1 LSSIHIL
8 TETVEK
14 IKTVVRIE
22 EIMAEDGIKLRQ
34 RGRELV
40 GWHSNKHD
48 SNSKASL
55 TVDPAQGLY
64 YCFNCGEGGDVLTWL
79 IKNRDMT
86 FIEALHYLAQQAGI
100 ELPELDPEE
109 QKRQNERRKEQEQLW
124 DLYTVAAQIY
134 HSMLGEQGYKL
145 LLDKWGLTA
154 ETAKNF
160 KFGFAPV
167 SGRFISKKL
176 KEKGFSEELIK
187 RSGLVNK
194 GGYDHF
200 QGRLTFP
207 YWRNGRVVYFI
218 ARRIDGVTLE
228 EEWEK
233 AKFKKLLVHSE
244 NNPHVSEAVSNEYF
258 AGEDTA
264 RGAEEL
270 IITEGI
276 ADCYAAIQAGFACI
290 SPVTVTFRKVDFP
303 RLAMLARR
311 AKSVYICNDSEENRS
326 GEKGALAT
334 AEYLESQ
341 GVNVKLVQLS
351 RPEGVDKV
359 DLADYLKEHTAD
371 DFRALLK
378 QAKTLLE
385 LTLERL
391 TQNPEDAEARQEA
404 IKRIARLEDVD
415 RDVYTAKLHQILKR
429 LDVKKVTL
437 EVAIKKAAKEQLEAQ
452 NTEGDEKSQQDL
464 LIELAQEAE
473 LFKNEHREP
482 FARFPV
488 DDHKEIWP
496 VRSRDFKLWLTGKY
510 YDKTGKGPN
519 TEALN
524 AALNTIAAQA
534 WRSKNRHKL
543 HVRTAWHDDCIYYDL
558 GNDKWQAVKISRG
571 GWEVVNNPPILFRRY
586 AHMLEQPLPDPNGR
600 AHKLLDFIN
609 IQGKENKCL
618 YLVSV
623 ITDFVPDIPHVAKV
637 PFGQQGSTKTT
648 FSKVT
653 RMTVDPSAALTCRS
667 YRDKKEFTQY
677 LAHNYYCILDNLSS
691 ISPDLSDMLCS
702 AITGDG
708 DSKRALFTDEE
719 DVIFVFKR
727 CFVIN
732 GINNVVIRSDLLR
745 RSILFEL
752 EPPALKK
759 RKEEAEF
766 WREFEQARAYILGG
780 MFNALARAME
790 IYPDMKLNGLY
801 DMADFTRWGAAIA
814 EALGYGAE
822 IFFDAYAKNKARQTD
837 EAIANNAVAAAVKA
851 FIEDKKVW
859 TGTAS
864 ELLAKLEEIAE
875 SEKINTKAK
884 GWPKAANSLSRKLN
898 ELKTTLQQAEIEIT
912 KDEDARRRVPLFTLT
927 LKNSEKTSRISR
939 ISRTG
944 QETPKNGDSSSRD
957 IARDIADVSRDIA
970 EIPSNCKPLGDKAS
984 SDTRDTRDIFPT
996 LKGSGEIS
1004 QNEDWEEFKDD
1015 PR

>member
-1 LSSIHIL
+1 LSFDYSL
-8 TETVEK
+8 TEIIEK
-14 IKTVVRIE
+14 IKATTRIE
-22 EIMAEDGIKLRQ
+22 DVIAEDGIELRP

-40 GWHSNKHD
+40 GYHGNKHG
-48 SNSKASL
+48 SNSKTSL
-55 TVDPAQGLY
+55 TVDPTQGVY
-64 YCFNCGEGGDVLTWL
+64 HCFNCGEGGDAITWL
-79 IKNRDMT
+79 MKNRGMS
-86 FIEALHYLAQQAGI
+86 FMEVLRCLASKSKAGI
-100 ELPELDPEE
+100 ELPEMDPEE
-109 QKRQNERRKEQEQLW
+109 QKRQNELWQERQQLW
-124 DLYTVAAQIY
+124 DLYASAAEIC
-134 HSMLGEQGYKL
+134 HNMLGERERKL

-154 ETAKNF
+154 ETAEKF
-160 KFGFAPV
+160 KFGFAPAD
-167 SGRFISKKL
+167 GKFISKKL
-176 KEKGFSEELIK
+176 REKGFDWDLIC

-200 QGRLTFP
+200 QGRLVFP

-218 ARRIDGVTLE
+218 ARRIEGITPE

-233 AKFKKLLVHSE
+233 AKFKKLLVYNESNHISK
-244 NNPHVSEAVSNEYF
+244 AVSNEYF
-258 AGEDTA
+258 CGEDTA
-264 RGAEEL
+264 RGADEL

-276 ADCYAAIQAGFACI
+276 ADCYAAIQAGFSCI
-290 SPVTVTFRKVDFP
+290 SPVTVTFRKADFP

-311 AKSVYICNDSEENRS
+311 AKTVFICNDSEENRS

-341 GVNVKLVQLS
+341 GINIKLVQLP
-351 RPEGVDKV
+351 RPEGVEKV
-359 DLADYLKEHTAD
+359 DLADYLKEHTAE
-371 DFRALLK
+371 DFRELMK

-385 LTLERL
+385 LALDKL
-391 TQNPEDAEARQEA
+391 TYNPEDTETRQEA
-404 IKRIARLEDVD
+404 IGRIARLEDVD

-437 EVAIKKAAKEQLEAQ
+437 EAAIKKAAKEQLEEQ
-452 NTEGDEKSQQDL
+452 NAEGGEKNQQDL

-482 FARFPV
+482 FVRIPV

-524 AALNTIAAQA
+524 AALNTIAAQT
-534 WRSKNRHKL
+534 WRSKNKHKL
-543 HVRTAWHDDCIYYDL
+543 HVRVAWHDNCIYYDL
-558 GNDKWQAVKISRG
+558 ANDKWQAVKITPC

-586 AHMLEQPLPDPNGR
+586 AHMLEQPLPDQNGSP
-600 AHKLLDFIN
+600 HKLLDFVN
-609 IQGKENKCL
+609 IQSEENKCL
-618 YLVSV
+618 YLVSE

-653 RMTVDPSAALTCRS
+653 RMIADPSAALTCRS

-708 DSKRALFTDEE
+708 DSKRALFTDDE
-719 DVIFVFKR
+719 DIIYVFKR

-732 GINNVVIRSDLLR
+732 GINNVVIKPDLLR

-752 EPPALKK
+752 EPPVPEK

-766 WREFEQARAYILGG
+766 WKEFEQARPYILGG
-780 MFNALARAME
+780 IFNALARAME
-790 IYPDMKLNGLY
+790 IYPSIKLTGLY
-801 DMADFTRWGAAIA
+801 DMADFTKRGAAIA
-814 EALGYGAE
+814 EALGYGVEA
-822 IFFDAYAKNKARQTD
+822 FLQAYAENKARQTD
-837 EAIANNAVAAAVKA
+837 EAIANNAVAAAIKA
-851 FIEDKKVW
+851 FMENKKEW

-864 ELLAKLEEIAE
+864 ELLGELEEIAE

-898 ELKTTLQQAEIEIT
+898 ELKTTLQQAGIEMFDNRGTT
-912 KDEDARRRVPLFTLT
+912 KKRARLLT
-927 LKNSEKTSRISR
+927 LQVNENTVQTVQTVQR
-939 ISRTG
+939 G
-944 QETPKNGDSSSRD
+944 
-957 IARDIADVSRDIA
+957 
-970 EIPSNCKPLGDKAS
+970 CKPLGDKAS
-984 SDTRDTRDIFPT
+984 QTDDMRTICGRYADDIEEIPSNRKPLGDKASDDMDDADDIFST
-996 LKGSGEIS
+996 FKGSGEIS
-1004 QNEDWEEFKDD
+1004 QDEEWEEF
-1015 PR
+1015 